1 MKLKLRLCFGIEV
14 NRLKN
19 KDTVLQFNIMVVQ
32 LSWVVARLVADQRPF
47 LHDGWRNSM
56 RLNRGTSVF
65 CNSESKTNFTL
76 WTQQG
81 GARINTLIQWFTVT
95 CLGCYVLVV
104 ATEWEPGKTKSV
116 IREWVWRQPFTACET
131 RNVAEEDTTFSSM
144 RSKQI
149 ILSLFWE
156 MTNNDNKKY
165 YIQFSQLLYV

>member
-1 MKLKLRLCFGIEV
+1 MVLKLTDWRT
-14 NRLKN
+14 K
-19 KDTVLQFNIMVVQ
+19 T
-32 LSWVVARLVADQRPF
+32 LSFSLISWLSSSVGSWPGWWQTNGLF
-47 LHDGWRNSM
+47 YTTGWRNSM

-131 RNVAEEDTTFSSM
+131 RNVAEEDTAFSSM